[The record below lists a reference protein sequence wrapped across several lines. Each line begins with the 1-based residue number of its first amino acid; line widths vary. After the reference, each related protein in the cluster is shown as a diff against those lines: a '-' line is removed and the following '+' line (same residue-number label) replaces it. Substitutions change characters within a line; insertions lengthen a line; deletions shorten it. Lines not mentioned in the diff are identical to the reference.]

1 MVSRHERG
9 KEIFDAANCF
19 CLTRNPD
26 EDYLAQRWIMPR
38 NAWRKM
44 GRGISPFASSYASL
58 IDVNDLINYQLA
70 SNKHASQL
78 YADIVSSRQ
87 SDAAVIAY
95 AYDSDALQDMTDAEI
110 AQAASTEQAQT
121 VRLDRAAE
129 AGAVVQEMPDGYTME
144 LLQHTSR
151 PNTNLQASI
160 H

>member
-58 IDVNDLINYQLA
+58 IDVNDLISYELA

-78 YADIVSSRQ
+78 FA
-87 SDAAVIAY
+87 
-95 AYDSDALQDMTDAEI
+95 
-110 AQAASTEQAQT
+110 
-121 VRLDRAAE
+121 
-129 AGAVVQEMPDGYTME
+129 
-144 LLQHTSR
+144 
-151 PNTNLQASI
+151 
-160 H
+160 